1 MIHPEIKKMMD
12 QFGLT
17 QQEAMFMTAVGLGV
31 ISGDVAEDG
40 EPEGEE
46 LDKAVLA
53 ALDAQRS
60 QSNEG
65 RIY

>member
-12 QFGLT
+12 QFDLT
-17 QQEAMFMTAVGLGV
+17 EQEAMFMTAVGLGI

-40 EPEGEE
+40 ELEGEE

-65 RIY
+65 GTY